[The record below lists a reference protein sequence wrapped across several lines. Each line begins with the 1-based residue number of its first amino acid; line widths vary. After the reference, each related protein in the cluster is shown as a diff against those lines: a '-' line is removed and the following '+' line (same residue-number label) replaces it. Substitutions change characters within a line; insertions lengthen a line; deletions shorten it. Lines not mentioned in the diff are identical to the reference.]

1 MQDDGSPRIQW
12 IGENIR
18 SAFSELGAVE
28 TVLTAVSRFEKAGWG
43 LSFVV
48 DWEPLEPTLSG
59 WLAAAITAFSGA
71 LRWSAGSAFNE
82 RGVEVSAAPLGA
94 RPSHPFVSALLLEHE
109 VEVFGTYIRGRIKSE
124 GGRVSGPKPPTS
136 TLERVSG
143 FSAYD
148 IFLVRRTDA
157 FQFDPESDKLL
168 PTSPDDRQLYIAIR
182 DEDLDS
188 VSAELPTSQPVLPG
202 TDEFMSRLFYR
213 HLRVA
218 VELELTASLSE
229 RIRSLLPGLGN
240 PVSRRLIGDIC
251 GILDEATGRQMGVV
265 FEPTR

>member
-109 VEVFGTYIRGRIKSE
+109 VADGEHERMTGMDHLGEGCVWHVHPRPDQV
-124 GGRVSGPKPPTS
+124 GGR
-136 TLERVSG
+136 
-143 FSAYD
+143 
-148 IFLVRRTDA
+148 
-157 FQFDPESDKLL
+157 
-168 PTSPDDRQLYIAIR
+168 
-182 DEDLDS
+182 
-188 VSAELPTSQPVLPG
+188 
-202 TDEFMSRLFYR
+202 
-213 HLRVA
+213 
-218 VELELTASLSE
+218 
-229 RIRSLLPGLGN
+229 
-240 PVSRRLIGDIC
+240 
-251 GILDEATGRQMGVV
+251 
-265 FEPTR
+265 